1 MNFINWH
8 RRQQMYDIQ
17 DTKKKNEKYKKIEQK
32 NGGKLLN
39 VKKVEN

>member
-1 MNFINWH
+1 
-8 RRQQMYDIQ
+8 MYDIK
-17 DTKKKNEKYKKIEQK
+17 DKKKNEKYKKIEQK